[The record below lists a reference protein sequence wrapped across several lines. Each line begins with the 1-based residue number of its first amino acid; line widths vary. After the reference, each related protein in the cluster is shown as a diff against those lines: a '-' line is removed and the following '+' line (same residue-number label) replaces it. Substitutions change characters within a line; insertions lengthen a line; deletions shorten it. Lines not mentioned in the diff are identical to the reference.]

1 LSGWRAFG
9 GSHAAFGLGIH
20 RCIGSSLARM
30 EIRVAL
36 EEWLAKFP
44 DFVLSPG
51 AVVKWSLGTVRSPR
65 EIPGTLRR

>member
-1 LSGWRAFG
+1 MASVG
-9 GSHAAFGLGIH
+9 GGHAAFGLGIH
-20 RCIGSSLARM
+20 RCIGSSLART

-51 AVVKWSLGTVRSPR
+51 AVVKWSIGTVRSPW
-65 EIPGTLRR
+65 EIPVTLRR